1 MNAMMLVFSLA
12 LGLMR
17 LSWEWLPKKPSASM
31 NRPFEPMSSPIPPC
45 RSHPFFATSPK
56 SPVANDGPPPKKML
70 ACASARDV
78 TAVKASAPRTI
89 GTANRLMEPPR
100 GEGCGNPPYNCGER
114 PIVGQDPNLTSSP
127 GPRCSMLGGSPV
139 FRSRL
144 SLALLVIALV
154 ALFFPTFTTLLT
166 DWWWFREIGY
176 QVVFTR
182 ELTTR
187 LLLFLGVGGLTALV
201 LWVNLRM
208 AQRGVVPNP
217 TVFRIGESAQQV
229 DVTSGLRRAS
239 LPIALVVG
247 TLAGLAGTAGWTLV
261 LRMIYRT
268 PFGVT
273 DPVFGRDV
281 GFYIFTLPGVAAALG
296 FLSGL
301 AGLTLL
307 LLVPLYY
314 IRRDIVILPR
324 QLRIEPSA
332 GRHLAILMAAMFVL
346 TAVRLW
352 FVDAPSLL
360 YSTTG
365 PLVGASY
372 TDLHARL
379 PAIRITAILALVA
392 AVLVLVGAG
401 RRRLDRFGLIAVL
414 GYLGAV
420 VLGRGAFPLLMQK
433 FIVAPTELTRETPYL
448 KEHIAATR
456 HAWALDSVET
466 RELGGDATL
475 TLASIQANAPTI
487 ENVRLWDR
495 GPLLRTFGQLQE
507 IRTYYDFVSVDDD
520 RYWIDGKYRQVLL
533 SPRELN
539 PASLPTRTF
548 INEHLTFTHGMG
560 LTLSPVNQVTAEGLP
575 VLFIKDLPPASS
587 VSLRVTRPQIYYGEI
602 ASEYVFVGARQREFD
617 HPSGEANVYAA
628 YTGTGGIRVG
638 NLWRRLLLSI
648 RFGSSKVLL
657 SQDITNDS
665 RVLYHRNILAR
676 ARKALPFL
684 RFDRDPYMVIAG
696 DGTLKWILDAYTTSN
711 GYPYAQPLIDGTSYM
726 RNSVKLVIDAYDG
739 SLTAY
744 VSAPADPLIRTWA
757 RIFPGIF
764 VPLDSM
770 PADLRAHLRYPDD
783 IYRIQTGLYTTYHM
797 GAPED
802 FYHREDQW
810 QIPQVTKA
818 DESVP
823 FMRHIIMRLPE
834 ESKAEFIYMVPFTP
848 RGKENLAAWMVARND
863 GDVYGKLLVYRLSRQ
878 SLVFG
883 PRQIENRI
891 NQNTEIAR
899 QVSLWDQRGSR
910 VIRGDLLVIPIEESL
925 VYVQPLYL
933 QAEGGRIPEL
943 KRVIVAY
950 QNRVVMQETLEAG
963 LTELFG
969 GATPER
975 REPGGAGTGG
985 TGGMATSDSAIR
997 ALVAE
1002 AWRRYQAALEAN
1014 R

>member
-1 MNAMMLVFSLA
+1 MLRR
-12 LGLMR
+12 R
-17 LSWEWLPKKPSASM
+17 LTLILLSAA
-31 NRPFEPMSSPIPPC
+31 
-45 RSHPFFATSPK
+45 FA
-56 SPVANDGPPPKKML
+56 
-70 ACASARDV
+70 
-78 TAVKASAPRTI
+78 
-89 GTANRLMEPPR
+89 
-100 GEGCGNPPYNCGER
+100 
-114 PIVGQDPNLTSSP
+114 
-127 GPRCSMLGGSPV
+127 
-139 FRSRL
+139 
-144 SLALLVIALV
+144 
-154 ALFFPTFTTLLT
+154 ALFLFPSFSALLT
-166 DWWWFREIGY
+166 DWWWFGEIGY
-176 QVVFTR
+176 RIVFIR

-187 LLLFLGVGGLTALV
+187 VLLFLAAGGLAFGV
-201 LWVNLRM
+201 LYLNLRA
-208 AQRGVVPNP
+208 AQRGLVPNP
-217 TVFRIGESAQQV
+217 VVLQLGPGAQPVDLSAA
-229 DVTSGLRRAS
+229 LRRLS
-239 LPIALVVG
+239 LPLSLG
-247 TLAGLAGTAGWTLV
+247 FGLLAGFAATPAWDLV
-261 LRMIYRT
+261 LRVIYRT
-268 PFGVT
+268 PFGIA
-273 DPVFGRDV
+273 DPVFSRDI
-281 GFYIFTLPGVAAALG
+281 GFYVFTLPALAAALG
-296 FLSGL
+296 FLTT
-301 AGLTLL
+301 LTVISLL
-307 LLVPLYY
+307 LLIPLYWM
-314 IRRDIVILPR
+314 RGDIVARPPR
-324 QLRIEPSA
+324 LMVEPSA
-332 GRHLAILMAAMFVL
+332 GLHLALLLAAMFLL
-346 TAVRLW
+346 TALRLW
-352 FVDAPSLL
+352 LVDIPGLL
-360 YSTTG
+360 FSTTG
-365 PLVGASY
+365 PLTGASY

-379 PAIRITAILALVA
+379 PALRVSAMVAVLA
-392 AVLVLVGAG
+392 AVAIMIGG
-401 RRRLDRFGLIAVL
+401 MQRRLPRYGLLAVG
-414 GYLGAV
+414 GYLAV
-420 VLGRGAFPLLMQK
+420 AFLGRGLFPLAVQK
-433 FIVAPTELTRETPYL
+433 FVVAPTELTRETPYL
-448 KEHIAATR
+448 RYHIAATR
-456 HAWALDSVET
+456 QAWGLDSVEV
-466 RELGGDATL
+466 RELGGEAGL
-475 TLASIQANAPTI
+475 TLADIRANGPTI

-495 GPLLRTFGQLQE
+495 EPLLQTFGQLQE

-520 RYWIDGKYRQVLL
+520 RYSIDGVYRQVLL

-560 LTLSPVNQVTAEGLP
+560 LTLGPVNQVTAEGLP
-575 VLFIKDLPPASS
+575 VLFIKDLPPVSN

-602 ASEYVFVGARQREFD
+602 ANEYVFVGTRQREFD

-648 RFGSSKVLL
+648 RFGSSKILL

-676 ARKALPFL
+676 AKKALPFL
-684 RFDRDPYMVIAG
+684 RFDRDPYLVVAG
-696 DGTLKWILDAYTTSN
+696 DGTLQWILDAYTTSDV
-711 GYPYAQPLIDGTSYM
+711 YPYAQPVLDGTSYM
-726 RNSVKLVIDAYDG
+726 RNSVKLVIDAYNG

-969 GATPER
+969 GSTGER
-975 REPGGAGTGG
+975 RTPATVVAGGAGAAG
-985 TGGMATSDSAIR
+985 TATDTAIR
-997 ALVAE
+997 GLVAE

-1014 R
+1014 REVDWARYGEEFRRLGEALERLRERE